1 MKCLAIITARGG
13 SKRIP
18 KKNIKDFCGKPIIA
32 YSIEA
37 ALNSKI
43 FDEVIV
49 STDSEEIANAA
60 RIYGATVPFMRSAKN
75 ADDYATT
82 YDVLLE
88 VVNKYKEFGKVFGYI
103 CCIYPTA
110 PFVTAEKLK
119 AAFNKFIESDADTLI
134 PVVKFSF
141 PPQRGFVISKEN
153 YSMTKFFDDEGNLIN
168 YTYSQNIE
176 EEIEE
181 IDVKNGSYG
190 STSIENFLSSIIY
203 ESRFNKTDIIR
214 VRVIDSA
221 LAGKDIII
229 VEKSTDNG
237 LCFKNILENE
247 DKYLI
252 VNRDTDVSFVNEKI
266 GFIFDLGL
274 LGRDDRYKKFL
285 VTTDG
290 GESFSDVSIT
300 INGYGYLDYYY
311 INNTPY
317 LKKDKLV
324 LDVSVPVENDLKDI
338 ELVSNDNALTFSN

>member
-1 MKCLAIITARGG
+1 MKNLLKSPLFYG
-13 SKRIP
+13 
-18 KKNIKDFCGKPIIA
+18 
-32 YSIEA
+32 
-37 ALNSKI
+37 
-43 FDEVIV
+43 VIYV
-49 STDSEEIANAA
+49 ILYF
-60 RIYGATVPFMRSAKN
+60 I
-75 ADDYATT
+75 
-82 YDVLLE
+82 
-88 VVNKYKEFGKVFGYI
+88 GYI
-103 CCIYPTA
+103 VLAYYNYTYFGIIKLISIIIILITIILGIISIYKTKKEA
-110 PFVTAEKLK
+110 KFKLFTSYLFIEIVTVILLFLILGYFLGDRESIVTLYNKKMVESRSRFLASDTVSYYDYINPFV
-119 AAFNKFIESDADTLI
+119 
-134 PVVKFSF
+134 
-141 PPQRGFVISKEN
+141 REN
-153 YSMTKFFDDEGNLIN
+153 YSMTEFFDDEGDLIN

-176 EEIEE
+176 EEIEK

-190 STSIENFLSSIIY
+190 STTIESFLGNILY

-237 LCFKNILENE
+237 LSFKNILEND

-252 VNRDTDVSFVNEKI
+252 VNRDTYVTFVNENI

-300 INGYGYLDYYY
+300 INGYGDLDYYY

-338 ELVSNDNALTFSN
+338 ELVSNDNGLTFSN

>member
-1 MKCLAIITARGG
+1 MKNLLKNPLFYGVIYIILYFIGYLVLAHYNYTYFGVIKLISII
-13 SKRIP
+13 
-18 KKNIKDFCGKPIIA
+18 IIL
-32 YSIEA
+32 IT
-37 ALNSKI
+37 I
-43 FDEVIV
+43 
-49 STDSEEIANAA
+49 
-60 RIYGATVPFMRSAKN
+60 
-75 ADDYATT
+75 
-82 YDVLLE
+82 
-88 VVNKYKEFGKVFGYI
+88 VFGIISIYKTKKEAKFKLFTSYI
-103 CCIYPTA
+103 FIEIVTIILFFLVLGYFIGDRESAVTLYNKKMVESRSRFLA
-110 PFVTAEKLK
+110 SDTVSYYDYINPFVRG
-119 AAFNKFIESDADTLI
+119 NTLR
-134 PVVKFSF
+134 KKMHYDKE
-141 PPQRGFVISKEN
+141 ISKEN
-153 YSMTKFFDDEGNLIN
+153 YSMTEFFDADGKLIN

-176 EEIEE
+176 EEIEVM
-181 IDVKNGSYG
+181 DVKNGSYG
-190 STSIENFLSSIIY
+190 STTIGSFLSSIIY

-237 LCFKNILENE
+237 LSFKNILEND

-252 VNRDTDVSFVNEKI
+252 VNRDTYVTFVNENI

-300 INGYGYLDYYY
+300 INGYGDLDYYY

-338 ELVSNDNALTFSN
+338 ELVSNDNGLTFSN

>member
-1 MKCLAIITARGG
+1 
-13 SKRIP
+13 
-18 KKNIKDFCGKPIIA
+18 
-32 YSIEA
+32 
-37 ALNSKI
+37 
-43 FDEVIV
+43 
-49 STDSEEIANAA
+49 
-60 RIYGATVPFMRSAKN
+60 MRS
-75 ADDYATT
+75 
-82 YDVLLE
+82 LLKSPLFYG
-88 VVNKYKEFGKVFGYI
+88 VIYVILYFIGYI
-103 CCIYPTA
+103 VLAYYNYTYFGVIKLISIIIILITIILGIISIYKTKKEA
-110 PFVTAEKLK
+110 KFKLFTSYLFIEIVTVILLFLILGYFLGDRESAVTLYNKKMVESRSRFLSSGSVFYYDYINPFVRG
-119 AAFNKFIESDADTLI
+119 NTLRKKMYYDKEI
-134 PVVKFSF
+134 N
-141 PPQRGFVISKEN
+141 KEN
-153 YSMTKFFDDEGNLIN
+153 YSMTEFFDADGKLIN

-176 EEIEE
+176 EEIEVM
-181 IDVKNGSYG
+181 DVKNGSYG
-190 STSIENFLSSIIY
+190 STIIESFLGSIIY

-237 LCFKNILENE
+237 LSFKNILEND
-247 DKYLI
+247 DKYLV

-300 INGYGYLDYYY
+300 INGYGDLDYYY

-338 ELVSNDNALTFSN
+338 ELVSNDNGLTFSN

>member
-1 MKCLAIITARGG
+1 MKSLLKSPLFYG
-13 SKRIP
+13 
-18 KKNIKDFCGKPIIA
+18 
-32 YSIEA
+32 
-37 ALNSKI
+37 
-43 FDEVIV
+43 VIYV
-49 STDSEEIANAA
+49 ILYF
-60 RIYGATVPFMRSAKN
+60 I
-75 ADDYATT
+75 
-82 YDVLLE
+82 
-88 VVNKYKEFGKVFGYI
+88 GYI
-103 CCIYPTA
+103 VLAYYNYTYFGIIKLISIIIILITIILGIISIYKTKKEA
-110 PFVTAEKLK
+110 KFKLFTSYLFIEIVTVILLFLILGYFLGDRESAVTLYNKKMVESRSRFLSSGSVFYYDYINPFVRG
-119 AAFNKFIESDADTLI
+119 NTLRKKMYYDKEI
-134 PVVKFSF
+134 N
-141 PPQRGFVISKEN
+141 KEN
-153 YSMTKFFDDEGNLIN
+153 YSMTEFFDADGKLIN

-176 EEIEE
+176 EEIEVM
-181 IDVKNGSYG
+181 DVKNGSYG
-190 STSIENFLSSIIY
+190 STIIESFLGSIIY

-237 LCFKNILENE
+237 LSFKNILEND
-247 DKYLI
+247 DKYLV

-300 INGYGYLDYYY
+300 INGYGDLDYYY

-338 ELVSNDNALTFSN
+338 ELVSNDNGLTFSN